1 MTYNRREFVKTGAMA
16 SAALGVTWNPIL
28 DLNRP
33 VAGMFPDDD
42 EAEIRSLAGVAL
54 DSAKSAGASYAD
66 VRFTRT
72 RVVVTR
78 MSGMKVGMP
87 IHANVIQ
94 VGVRVL
100 VDGVWGFAA
109 VATRSKD
116 EVAALATMASKQARS
131 NSWANKPRVDLAAAP
146 KVENGKWTMPFQ
158 RDPLDVPA
166 EETLAIIRAAHE
178 YVDKHK
184 EIARVS
190 TRMDFARED
199 RVFANSEGTFT
210 WQRVYSSLGGA
221 SHCFIEALTGDK
233 ADSKVVNGWFIWPRG
248 AGWEVVPQLNLTERV
263 TKLVT
268 DMNELIK
275 APPVEVG
282 MYEVVLDGEAMTH
295 LINATWG
302 THTQIDRALGFE
314 ANATGTSFV
323 APPEDALGKMK
334 LGNEKLNVKCNRMH
348 PLSPANVQ
356 WDQEGVAP
364 DEFYVI
370 EKGILVDYQT
380 TREQVAWMK
389 DYYTATNKPM
399 KSHGC
404 AEAVDAGNIQLQ
416 AQPNVIL
423 EPGSGNDSLDSLL
436 SGIEKGVLFKGGLAW
451 GDQQGVTGQAG
462 NLGLSYEVRKGKITR
477 MVRDA
482 ALYYQTNDMFKKLV
496 TVGGPSTV
504 DFRGGGSLKG
514 QPTQIGLN
522 RGASAP
528 ACRFKDGRVSST
540 GRKQV

>member
-1 MTYNRREFVKTGAMA
+1 MA

-42 EAEIRSLAGVAL
+42 EAELKNLSAAAL
-54 DSAKSAGASYAD
+54 DAAKAAGAGYAD
-66 VRFTRT
+66 VRFTRK
-72 RVVVTR
+72 RIVVTR

-116 EVAALATMASKQARS
+116 EVAALANMAAKQAKS
-131 NSWANKPRVDLAAAP
+131 NTWANKPRVDLAAVP

-166 EETLAIIRAAHE
+166 DETLAIIRAAHE
-178 YVDKHK
+178 LVDKNK
-184 EIARVS
+184 AISRVS

-199 RVFANSEGTFT
+199 RVFANSEGSFT
-210 WQRVYSSLGGA
+210 SQRVYNSLGGP
-221 SHCFIEALTGDK
+221 SHCFIEALSGD
-233 ADSKVVNGWFIWPRG
+233 ASDSRIVNGWFIWPRG
-248 AGWEVVPQLNLTERV
+248 AGWEVVPQLNLSDRV
-263 TKLVT
+263 TKMMS
-268 DMNELIK
+268 DMNELMK

-282 MYEVVLDGEAMTH
+282 MYEVVLDGEAMCN
-295 LINATWG
+295 LLGSTWG
-302 THTQIDRALGFE
+302 DHTQIDRALGFE
-314 ANATGTSFV
+314 ANASGTSFV

-334 LGNEKLNVKCNRMH
+334 LGNEKLTVRCNRNM
-348 PLSPANVQ
+348 PLSPANVK
-356 WDQEGVAP
+356 WDQEGVEP
-364 DEFYVI
+364 DDFLVI
-370 EKGILVDYQT
+370 DKGILVDYQT

-416 AQPNVIL
+416 ARPNVIM
-423 EPGSGNDSLDSLL
+423 ESSSSDTSLDSLM

-462 NLGLSYEVRKGKITR
+462 NLGLTYEIRKGKITK

-482 ALYYQTNDMFKKLV
+482 ALYYQTNDMFKKLQG
-496 TVGGPSTV
+496 VGGKSTV
-504 DFRGGGSLKG
+504 ETRGDGTYKG
-514 QPTQIGLN
+514 EPYQIGLN
-522 RGASAP
+522 AGASAP

-540 GRKQV
+540 GRKNV